1 MENKVVAQRDITLD
15 VIKGVLIFLVV
26 LAHFAVSKKVGLPI
40 RAWGNAIYAF
50 HMPAFI
56 FISGYLSKRVTA
68 QRTKE
73 IDTLLWPFLVFQV
86 LMLIYSKLTGYGGG
100 GINLFETKYLNWY
113 ILALFFWR
121 LIIPYCAKIKHY
133 VAIVFALGIAFFA
146 GYFVDN
152 SILTLYRV
160 FYFFPVFLLGYYVDD
175 LKASVSKLFR
185 FKFVGPAVLIFGSF
199 AIILFSSQSESNW
212 SLIHYAF
219 APDFNYD
226 GQTSA
231 MIWGGVRIVGYAV
244 SLIMTYSFFSTC
256 VLLSQRLQWIANLG
270 KNSMTVYIVHG
281 FFTLALVPLVIVKC
295 DWIVGS
301 ALSLVFAIILCWFL
315 SRKKVVNLFKPL
327 VDLGELSKLLHY
339 SIYK

>member
-1 MENKVVAQRDITLD
+1 MENKVVTQRDTTLD

-56 FISGYLSKRVTA
+56 FISGFLSKRVTS

-86 LMLIYSKLTGYGGG
+86 LMLVYSKLTGFGGG

-133 VAIVFALGIAFFA
+133 VSIVTAFGLAFFS

-152 SILTLYRV
+152 SILSLYRV
-160 FYFFPVFLLGYYVDD
+160 FYFFPVFLLGYYVQD
-175 LKASVSKLFR
+175 LKVSVSKVFR
-185 FKFVGPAVLIFGSF
+185 FKYAGPVILTIGCF
-199 AIILFSSQSESNW
+199 AIILISSQSEDNW

-226 GQTSA
+226 GQSSVMT
-231 MIWGGVRIVGYAV
+231 WGGKIVGYVV
-244 SLIMTYSFFSTC
+244 SLIMMYSFFSTC
-256 VLLSQRLQWIANLG
+256 ILLSERLQWIANLG

-281 FFTLALVPLVIVKC
+281 FFMLALVPLIIAKC
-295 DWIVGS
+295 NWIVGS
-301 ALSLVFAIILCWFL
+301 ILSLIFAFILCWLL
-315 SRKKVVNLFKPL
+315 SRQKIVTFFKPL
-327 VDLGELSKLLHY
+327 VDLGELNKLLNY
-339 SIYK
+339 TIYK

>member
-1 MENKVVAQRDITLD
+1 MDNKVVAQRDITLD

-56 FISGYLSKRVTA
+56 FISGYLSKRVTT

-73 IDTLLWPFLVFQV
+73 IDTLLWPFIVFQI
-86 LMLIYSKLTGYGGG
+86 LMLIYSKLTGFGGG

-121 LIIPYCAKIKHY
+121 LIVPYCDKIKHY
-133 VAIVFALGIAFFA
+133 VAIVSAFGLAFFA

-160 FYFFPVFLLGYYVDD
+160 FYYFPVFLLGYYVED
-175 LKASVSKLFR
+175 LKISVTKVFR
-185 FKFVGPAVLIFGSF
+185 FKYVGPAVLTIGCL
-199 AIILFSSQSESNW
+199 AIILLSLQSEASW

-219 APDFNYD
+219 ALDFNYN

-244 SLIMTYSFFSTC
+244 SLLMTYSFFSTC
-256 VLLSQRLQWIANLG
+256 ILLSQRLQWIANLG

-281 FFTLALVPLVIVKC
+281 FFTLALVPLVIAKY

-301 ALSLVFAIILCWFL
+301 VLSLVFAIILCWLL
-315 SRKKVVNLFKPL
+315 SRPKIVNLFKPL
-327 VDLGELSKLLHY
+327 VDLGEFSKLLHY
-339 SIYK
+339 SIYR